1 MIPFV
6 VNDITES
13 TSPVKLFE
21 YMAMGKPVVATS
33 LPECKKYELVK
44 IADTKEDFVEDV
56 LKLAEKGKVRRVP
69 KQVDGVCQSERLE
82 SKKRQSWKDFIKE
95 GGMPDSVKKELKNE
109 R

>member
-1 MIPFV
+1 MKNLPVMHIFLSMYDPFV

-56 LKLAEKGKVRRVP
+56 LKLA
-69 KQVDGVCQSERLE
+69 
-82 SKKRQSWKDFIKE
+82 
-95 GGMPDSVKKELKNE
+95 KKESQKSSKAG
-109 R
+109 